1 MWPVVWASAALGAL
15 GSAQLPAVA
24 IKSCFVE
31 IVVGFRLS
39 SLLAGSAAM
48 QDLGQNAQ
56 HSKEVHHEL
65 FSWVPQVGQVGFAAS
80 LKGGCL
86 VWLGQAYPI
95 KGSCLHTTC
104 FYTTTFSIFVNR
116 LTQCSVWQG
125 ILYIKELLL
134 LRRSSQGEQDGLPQT
149 LVLNSFADQRA
160 VRK

>member
-56 HSKEVHHEL
+56 HSEEVHHEL

-80 LKGGCL
+80 LKGKCL
-86 VWLGQAYPI
+86 VWLGQAWD
-95 KGSCLHTTC
+95 KGQLLAYHPLLHLQHLC
-104 FYTTTFSIFVNR
+104 EQV
-116 LTQCSVWQG
+116 TQRSCSVWQG

-134 LRRSSQGEQDGLPQT
+134 LRRGSQGEQDGLPQT